1 MAVLKGYS
9 FTQIRLHWVV
19 AALILFQLIFGEDM
33 GGAWRAVENGTAPVM
48 SYWVWAHILVGI
60 AVLALVAW
68 RVALRVT
75 RGAPAVPHS
84 DSVLMMKAAERG
96 HLALY
101 AVMIF
106 APASGLM
113 AWYGGVAVAAELHE
127 IAKPVLIVL
136 VLGHVVAALYHQF
149 WLKDGLLLR
158 MKRPLD

>member
-1 MAVLKGYS
+1 MAALKGYS

-19 AALILFQLIFGEDM
+19 AALIVFQLIFGEAM
-33 GGAWRAVENGTAPVM
+33 GAAWRAVSQGTEPVM
-48 SYWVWAHILVGI
+48 SNMVWAHIIAGI

-68 RVALRVT
+68 RVGLRLS
-75 RGAPAVPHS
+75 RGVPEVPHS
-84 DSVLMMKAAERG
+84 DNALMMKAATWG

-101 AVMIF
+101 AVMIA
-106 APASGLM
+106 APLSGM
-113 AWYGGVAVAAELHE
+113 AAWFVGVAAAAEVHE
-127 IAKPVLIVL
+127 LFKPVLILL

>member
-1 MAVLKGYS
+1 MAALKGYS

-19 AALILFQLIFGEDM
+19 ALLILFQLIFGEDM

-48 SYWVWAHILVGI
+48 STWVWAHILVGI
-60 AVLALVAW
+60 AVLALVMW
-68 RVALRVT
+68 RIGLRLS

-84 DSVLMMKAAERG
+84 DNRLMVKAAEWG

-101 AVMIF
+101 AVMVL
-106 APASGLM
+106 APLSGLV
-113 AWYGGVAVAAELHE
+113 AWYGGVEAAAEVHE
-127 IAKPVLIVL
+127 LFKPALILL
-136 VLGHVVAALYHQF
+136 VAGHVVAALYHQF